1 MINHVLL
8 LCMICSYLFPIYIV
22 YLRYVN
28 NFSISSIICD
38 KECNKDII
46 KWMIIMG
53 FFTILY
59 EIVRNDYISI
69 ILIILLLIGII
80 GVLNTK
86 EESKI
91 HILFSIIAFG
101 SIILF
106 MYYFTCIYYDK
117 IMNLL
122 FYLQIFF
129 GIISVMFIKTN
140 IFYAEALSLL
150 NFAIFYLYLHGK

>member
-1 MINHVLL
+1 
-8 LCMICSYLFPIYIV
+8 
-22 YLRYVN
+22 
-28 NFSISSIICD
+28 
-38 KECNKDII
+38 
-46 KWMIIMG
+46 MG

-86 EESKI
+86 EETGI

-106 MYYFTCIYYDK
+106 MYYLPVY
-117 IMNLL
+117 M
-122 FYLQIFF
+122 
-129 GIISVMFIKTN
+129 MIK
-140 IFYAEALSLL
+140 L
-150 NFAIFYLYLHGK
+150 